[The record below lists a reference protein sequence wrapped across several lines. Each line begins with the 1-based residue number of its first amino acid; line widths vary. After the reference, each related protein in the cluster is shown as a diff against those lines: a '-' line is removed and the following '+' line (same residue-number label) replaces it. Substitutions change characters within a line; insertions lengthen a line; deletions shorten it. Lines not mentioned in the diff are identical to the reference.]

1 MWSERPGFSA
11 EVARRLAKVSYR
23 QLVYWDETG
32 LVRPSVQK
40 ARGKGSRRVYGFEDI
55 VELRV
60 VASLLRVGIK
70 LPAVRK
76 AVRYLSSHYAEVT
89 RPLAQLA
96 LVVDGSRLLVRAG
109 HGSAL
114 VDTTAGG
121 QVLITIPVGV
131 IAGELERTVT
141 DLRATRELRFKVG
154 GNVYVAVL
162 TPDLEVGGFTIV
174 VPALPGV
181 VTEADSLAEARR
193 NVVEA
198 ASLLLDVQ
206 QRPTARRKV
215 AR

>member
-1 MWSERPGFSA
+1 MSLQRPGFSA

-32 LVRPSVQK
+32 LVRPSIQK

-60 VASLLRVGIK
+60 VASLLHVGIK

-76 AVRYLSSHYAEVT
+76 AARYLATHYAQAT

-96 LVVDGSRLLVRAG
+96 LVADGSRILVR
-109 HGSAL
+109 GSDGKSL
-114 VDTTAGG
+114 VDATAGG
-121 QVLITIPVGV
+121 QILITVPVGV

-141 DLRATRELRFKVG
+141 DLRAPRKLPFKVG
-154 GNVYVAVL
+154 GTEYVAVL

-174 VPALPGV
+174 VPELPGV
-181 VTEADSLAEARR
+181 ITEADSLAEARR

-198 ASLLLDVQ
+198 ASLLLDVE
-206 QRPTARRKV
+206 QRPARRKAV
-215 AR
+215 R

>member
-1 MWSERPGFSA
+1 MSSQRPGFSA

-32 LVRPSVQK
+32 LVRPSIQK

-60 VASLLRVGIK
+60 VANLLRVGIK

-76 AVRYLSSHYAEVT
+76 AARYLATHYAQVT
-89 RPLAQLA
+89 KPLAQLA
-96 LVVDGSRLLVRAG
+96 LVADGSRILVRASDG
-109 HGSAL
+109 KSL
-114 VDTTAGG
+114 VDATAGG
-121 QVLITIPVGV
+121 QILITVPVGV

-141 DLRATRELRFKVG
+141 DLRAPRALRFKVG
-154 GNVYVAVL
+154 GTEYVAVL

-174 VPALPGV
+174 VPELPGV
-181 VTEADSLAEARR
+181 ITEADSLAEARR

-198 ASLLLDVQ
+198 ASLLLDVE
-206 QRPTARRKV
+206 QRPARRKS